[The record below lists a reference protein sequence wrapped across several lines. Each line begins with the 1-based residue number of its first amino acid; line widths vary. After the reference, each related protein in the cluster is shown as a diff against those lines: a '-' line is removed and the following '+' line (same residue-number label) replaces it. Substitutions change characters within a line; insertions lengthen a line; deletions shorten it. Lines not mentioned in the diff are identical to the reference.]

1 MWDHLGV
8 PCVRVPCAS
17 RLWSG
22 ILICSCV
29 GNTPINMSLHD
40 FEEYLNLQRRTFV
53 QYYRCL
59 STSLLNKEHLDE
71 DGNFVIMPPSA
82 LDRLNRLNI
91 SYPMLFQIQ
100 NPAGAPE
107 LATHCGVL
115 EFVADEGYIHM
126 PGRLMARLGVQEKGM
141 VLVRS
146 AKLPTATY
154 VKLRPHTTDF
164 IGVSH
169 HKELLEYN
177 FRKFQCLT
185 AGETIAVAEG
195 DRRFHLDLLE
205 ARPADAVC
213 TIDTDCEVDFAPPLD
228 YVEPPPPPPPAP
240 APATK
245 PAGGGETPRF
255 TGVAARMD
263 GKPVEQPPPAAPAG
277 RQGEQPPRPAA
288 QFTGVAMRMDG
299 KPVEMPP
306 PPPAPSPAAASAG
319 ALGAPKRKIRFDK
332 PAAAAGSGVSKSTA
346 EKGAG
351 KEQEKR
357 FTGTQY
363 SLKD

>member
-1 MWDHLGV
+1 
-8 PCVRVPCAS
+8 
-17 RLWSG
+17 
-22 ILICSCV
+22 
-29 GNTPINMSLHD
+29 
-40 FEEYLNLQRRTFV
+40 
-53 QYYRCL
+53 
-59 STSLLNKEHLDE
+59 
-71 DGNFVIMPPSA
+71 MPPSA

-91 SYPMLFQIQ
+91 TYPMQFQIQ
-100 NPAGAPE
+100 NPASGTPE

-126 PGRLMARLGVQEKGM
+126 PGRLMARLGVQEEGM

-146 AKLPTATY
+146 VKLPTATY

-164 IGVSH
+164 LGVSH

-195 DRRFHLDLLE
+195 DRRFYLDLLE

-228 YVEPPPPPPPAP
+228 YVEPPPRGPAAAP
-240 APATK
+240 AAD
-245 PAGGGETPRF
+245 GTPRF

-263 GKPVEQPPPAAPAG
+263 GKPVEMPAAAAPVG
-277 RQGEQPPRPAA
+277 RQGEQPRRPAA
-288 QFTGVAMRMDG
+288 QFTGVAVRMDG
-299 KPVEMPP
+299 KPVEMPAP
-306 PPPAPSPAAASAG
+306 PPTPSPAAAGAG
-319 ALGAPKRKIRFDK
+319 VPGAPKRKIRFHAPK
-332 PAAAAGSGVSKSTA
+332 EIGSGASKSTGTA
-346 EKGAG
+346 EKGAS
-351 KEQEKR
+351 KEQDKR